1 VKRAAVAVAIAVG
14 LLASA
19 ACKLV
24 AAPIQCA
31 NDDDCLAFDARCD
44 IGQGVCAPPDARST
58 EGTFTAP
65 IDAAPP
71 EAASS
76 APATTA
82 ATAASTDVPSSVGA
96 LVDAAIPDADA
107 GVQTLV
113 AAIHCGTARCT
124 PGKEVCCIGAAGPT
138 CTAPADCAD
147 APVACDDTSD
157 CVAAGSTGICC
168 GYNDGATPPALL
180 RAQCVPAD
188 QCDANGPQDQLCRL
202 KGPAS
207 QCDTATPGHNTTCTA
222 FTYSNA
228 TYAFCT
234 GP

>member
-1 VKRAAVAVAIAVG
+1 MKHATAASVVAIA
-14 LLASA
+14 LLGVA

-24 AAPIQCA
+24 AAPVQCA
-31 NDDDCLAFDARCD
+31 SDDDCARFDATCD
-44 IGQGVCAPPDARST
+44 IGQGVCAAPDGDST

-65 IDAAPP
+65 LDASTPAHP
-71 EAASS
+71 AASAPTTSATTDPTPPDAS
-76 APATTA
+76 APTDAGTQDATT
-82 ATAASTDVPSSVGA
+82 
-96 LVDAAIPDADA
+96 
-107 GVQTLV
+107 QTLV
-113 AAIHCGTARCT
+113 AAIHCGAAKCT

-138 CTAPADCAD
+138 CTAAADCAA

-168 GYNDGATPPALL
+168 GYNDGANPPALL
-180 RAQCVPAD
+180 KAQCVPAD
-188 QCDANGPQDQLCRL
+188 QCDATGPQDQLCSL

-207 QCDTATPGHNTTCTA
+207 QCDTSTTGPGSTCKS

-228 TYAFCT
+228 TYAFCV